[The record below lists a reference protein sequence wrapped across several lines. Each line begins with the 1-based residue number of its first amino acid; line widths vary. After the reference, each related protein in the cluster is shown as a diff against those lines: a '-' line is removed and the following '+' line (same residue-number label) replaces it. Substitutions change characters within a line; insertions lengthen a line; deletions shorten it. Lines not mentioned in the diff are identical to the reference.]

1 MQSAQP
7 FKASQRRF
15 EPSSSAIIKLA
26 QKPLIAT
33 DSLVLKLRV
42 ISQRATCAPNVR
54 DVNRTQREAD
64 TGFTSP
70 CSVRTVGTV
79 RAPTAERCRIKVHF
93 RRRRA
98 RSRARPFED
107 RRDFEFSGSY
117 FHLEKKVHLR
127 IQVFARP
134 LRNGDDDLCSLRLFW
149 LRLRFGS
156 SAPGSRCL
164 FIGREPALSA
174 GSHA

>member
-7 FKASQRRF
+7 FKASQLRF
-15 EPSSSAIIKLA
+15 EPSSTAVIKLA
-26 QKPLIAT
+26 QSPLIAA
-33 DSLVLKLRV
+33 DSLVLDSVSSLNVQLMRQ
-42 ISQRATCAPNVR
+42 ISETVTARNGR
-54 DVNRTQREAD
+54 RTLASHW
-64 TGFTSP
+64 T

-93 RRRRA
+93 RRRA

-164 FIGREPALSA
+164 FIGREPPLSA
-174 GSHA
+174 ESHT